1 MMYLPSIVMVGY
13 YFDKYR
19 AFATGI
25 AVCGSGIG
33 TFVFAPMATYLVN
46 EYSWRGCNIIISGII
61 LHGIIFG
68 ATFLPLRHRSRGGHR
83 PTGARGGG
91 DSTAAAAAQQPP
103 HRSIVMEEII
113 REKQRN
119 RTLSESSVHD
129 GAVITHDNCIVLRP
143 PEADI
148 TERSEEDNNRPVI
161 QVNGHHTVAD
171 DHHSHHRHHSLSS
184 GNFVTRRPSSKF
196 GSRPPSVASRS
207 DVISVLDRQDVLYPG
222 SIRNLPEFQEA
233 GGDHVRYVQS
243 VLALGGEDANRRTK
257 WKEFQDK
264 ALSLFD
270 FTLLRSLTFV
280 LLCLSGVL
288 VFVGKLP
295 C

>member
-33 TFVFAPMATYLVN
+33 TFVFAPMATYLVK

-61 LHGIIFG
+61 LHGILFG
-68 ATFLPLRHRSRGGHR
+68 ATFLPLRHRRGHR
-83 PTGARGGG
+83 TGARSGG
-91 DSTAAAAAQQPP
+91 DSTAPLQ
-103 HRSIVMEEII
+103 RSIVIEEII
-113 REKQRN
+113 KEKQRN
-119 RTLSESSVHD
+119 RTLSGSSVHD
-129 GAVITHDNCIVLRP
+129 GAVITHDNCIVFHPL
-143 PEADI
+143 EANI
-148 TERSEEDNNRPVI
+148 TERNEEDIQPVI
-161 QVNGHHTVAD
+161 HVNGHSVT
-171 DHHSHHRHHSLSS
+171 DHNHHPNHHHSLSS
-184 GNFVTRRPSSKF
+184 GNFVSRRQSSKL
-196 GSRPPSVASRS
+196 GSRPSVTSRS

-233 GGDHVRYVQS
+233 GGDHAKYVQS
-243 VLALGGEDANRRTK
+243 VLALESHDASRRSK
-257 WKEFQDK
+257 WMEFQDK
-264 ALSLFD
+264 ALRLFD

-280 LLCLSGVL
+280 VLCMSGVL

-295 C
+295 GSVYI